1 VLDLTTLR
9 AHLARII
16 GALLLLPLLAGCSA
30 IKLGYNG
37 LPDLAYWWLDG
48 YFDFTEAQTPLVRG
62 ELGRLHAWHRAQEL
76 PRLADV
82 LARMEQLAAGPVTP
96 AQACDFAAE
105 VEARLA
111 GVASQAEPAAAALA
125 LVLEPRQLR
134 HLERKYRGNNAD
146 WRRNWIDV
154 APDERSTKRYEQ
166 ALDRAE
172 SIYGRL
178 DEPQRAVLRQWA
190 ERSPFDAL
198 RVLAERQ
205 RRQQDL
211 LQTLRR
217 LQEAADDPA
226 GARSALREYVA
237 RVQRSPDADY
247 RRYRDEVLQDACG
260 TFASLHQ
267 STTPAQREQAA
278 RRLRAYQRDLRELAA
293 QR

>member
-1 VLDLTTLR
+1 VLDITTLR

-30 IKLGYNG
+30 IKLGYNS
-37 LPDLAYWWLDG
+37 LPELAYWWLDG
-48 YFDFTEAQTPLVRG
+48 HVDFTETQSPQVRDD
-62 ELGRLHAWHRAQEL
+62 LGRLHAWHRAQEL
-76 PRLADV
+76 PRLAEV
-82 LARMEQLAAGPVTP
+82 LARMEQLASGPVTP
-96 AQACDFAAE
+96 AQACGIVAE
-105 VEARLA
+105 IEARLA
-111 GVASQAEPAAAALA
+111 GVAIHAEPAVAAIALS
-125 LVLEPRQLR
+125 LEPRQLR

-146 WRRNWIDV
+146 WRRDWIGTS
-154 APDERSTKRYEQ
+154 PEERNAKRFEQ

-190 ERSPFDAL
+190 ERSPFDAE
-198 RVLAERQ
+198 RVLAERE

-217 LQEAADDPA
+217 LRETPDDA
-226 GARSALREYVA
+226 VRARTAMREYVA

-247 RRYRDEVLQDACG
+247 RRYRQDVLDDACR
-260 TFASLHQ
+260 TFAALHD
-267 STTPAQREQAA
+267 STTPAQREQAV